1 MTVAVLDEETKS
13 NFKLDRS
20 LVDRQYTRGSG
31 NGGQNRNKVETCVV
45 LTYKPTGLQVRVEE
59 HRTRQQ
65 NEEVAWRRM
74 EERLA
79 ETQHAKEKSEYDS
92 IRTGQIGLG
101 MRGSKVR
108 TYRVQDNQVL
118 DHLTNKKT
126 RLDEL
131 YKGSLDRLK

>member
-1 MTVAVLDEETKS
+1 VTVAVLDEERKS

-45 LTYKPTGLQVRVEE
+45 LTHKPTGLQVRVEE

-79 ETQHAKEKSEYDS
+79 ESLHTKEKSEYDS
-92 IRTGQIGLG
+92 VRTGQIGLG
-101 MRGSKVR
+101 MRGSKIR
-108 TYRVQDNQVL
+108 TYRVQDNIVL
-118 DHLTNKKT
+118 DHLTEKKA
-126 RLDEL
+126 RLDDL
-131 YKGSLDRLK
+131 YKGLLEKLR